1 MMNLS
6 KSGENEFLRVVYKG
20 VYMKKSVMLLFI
32 VVFALTN
39 VSEAKVLNL
48 SVVERNW
55 YPFSYNEEG
64 IIKGMHVDI
73 VKKALDDLGYNAT
86 VKVLPS
92 KRGVRYAKS
101 GEIDGVISIA
111 YSPEMSK
118 VFDFPQD
125 SDAENESKWRIMQV
139 DHIILTHKD
148 IDYEFTGDIKSLPG
162 PVRIPIGETFA
173 ANLREAGHVV
183 YETRTDMQNFM
194 MLIRDGTGSV
204 ITTSVVAER
213 LFLNPEFT
221 GQFNI
226 QAVPL
231 VSQSYH
237 LGFSKKTFLTKE
249 EKQKIWEEI
258 ARLRDDY
265 VYMLQL
271 FAQY

>member
-1 MMNLS
+1 
-6 KSGENEFLRVVYKG
+6 
-20 VYMKKSVMLLFI
+20 MLLFLI
-32 VVFALTN
+32 VFGLTN
-39 VSEAKVLNL
+39 ISEAKILNF
-48 SVVERNW
+48 SIVERSW
-55 YPFSYNEEG
+55 YPFSYVEDG

-73 VKKALDDLGYNAT
+73 VKKALDDLGYG
-86 VKVLPS
+86 VDIKVLPS

-111 YSPEMSK
+111 YSPEMSL

-125 SDAENESKWRIMQV
+125 SGAVNESKWRIMQV

-148 IDYEFTGDIKSLPG
+148 IDYEYSGNIKTIPG
-162 PVRIPIGETFA
+162 PVRIPIGEAFA
-173 ANLREAGHVV
+173 TNLRKAGHVV

-194 MLIRDGTGSV
+194 MLIRDGFGSV

-213 LFLNPEFT
+213 LFISPEFK
-221 GQFNI
+221 GVFNI
-226 QAVPL
+226 QAVPF

-237 LGFSKKTFLTKE
+237 LGFSKKTPLTKD